1 MDGIVKYILFVL
13 PSVIVSCFL
22 WSYGFSSLPE
32 TSPPARVAEA
42 SRSLVNNGTL
52 AAPEYLKFT
61 SDFRAEA
68 ISSGHAIEQ
77 DVFAVGRDDKLYPK
91 HSILSAI
98 IGAPFYAIFGNS
110 GFWIL
115 QQLCLLFIFIS
126 LSRLSTRKT
135 QVLLIFVYLLTQ
147 TLSGFHTHVFS
158 YDLHGVALLLG
169 GMALLS
175 SNSFF
180 GSMLSALTI
189 FIRPAYLILIPFAVY
204 ARGGTKREYLL
215 RLLGLSAGLGFFMLT
230 NQLIFG
236 SPFTTAYQAAAY
248 ILPDGSFV
256 LDTHPLGFS
265 LQTLLSDWGKKLFS
279 LEVGALPYNLALIL
293 WPLAIWQTIK
303 AKDRFL
309 LITSAGALIYT
320 LFIFSYQ
327 FWDASPAGNRFLLP
341 AVYLMALPILRNF
354 QPKFR

>member
-1 MDGIVKYILFVL
+1 MKYLLFLL

-22 WSYGFSSLPE
+22 WSYGFSSLPD

-52 AAPEYLKFT
+52 AAPEYLKFAD
-61 SDFRAEA
+61 DFRSEA
-68 ISSGHAIEQ
+68 ISSGQAIEQ

-91 HSILSAI
+91 HSILSAVV
-98 IGAPFYAIFGNS
+98 GAPFYAIFGNS

-126 LSRLSTRKT
+126 LSRLSTRSAP
-135 QVLLIFVYLLTQ
+135 VLLIFVYLFTQ

-158 YDLHGVALLLG
+158 YDLHGVALMLG
-169 GMALLS
+169 GMALLTR
-175 SNSFF
+175 NSFF
-180 GSMLSALTI
+180 GAMLCALTI
-189 FIRPAYLILIPFAVY
+189 FVRPAYLILIPFAVF
-204 ARGGTKREYLL
+204 ARVGTNREYCV
-215 RLLGLSAGLGFFMLT
+215 RLVGLIVGLGIFMLS

-265 LQTLLSDWGKKLFS
+265 LQTFLSEWGKKLFS
-279 LEVGALPYNLALIL
+279 LEVGALPYNLALIF
-293 WPLAIWQTIK
+293 WPLAIWQIIK
-303 AKDRFL
+303 TRDRFL
-309 LITSAGALIYT
+309 FVTSLGAIIYT

-327 FWDASPAGNRFLLP
+327 FWATSPVGNRFLLP
-341 AVYLMALPILRNF
+341 AVYLMILPILRIL
-354 QPKFR
+354 QPNPR